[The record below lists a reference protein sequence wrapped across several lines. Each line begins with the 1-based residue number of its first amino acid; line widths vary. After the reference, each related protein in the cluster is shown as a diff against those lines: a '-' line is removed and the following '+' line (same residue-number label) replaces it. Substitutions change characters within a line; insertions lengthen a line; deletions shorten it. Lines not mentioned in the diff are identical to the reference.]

1 MAWDADQRESLA
13 EHYRRP
19 QPRRV
24 GQVGMWLFLA
34 ALTMLFAAA
43 LLGYLIIRLRTVGT
57 LPLRSLILPAGLWF
71 STFCILVSGVTIEL
85 ACRFAQEERQQALR
99 RAMLAT
105 AGLSVVFVCI
115 QAPSLAQLLR
125 THNALRLEGT
135 TLYGLVFVIILLH
148 ALHVIGGLV
157 PVFVTTANAFR
168 GRYDHEHWF
177 PVRYAAMYWHFL
189 AVVWIVTFAVFIAVG

>member
-1 MAWDADQRESLA
+1 MTTVAD
-13 EHYRRP
+13 EHEISDTDVQRP

-43 LLGYLIIRLRTVGT
+43 LLGYLIIRLRAVDSLPMRSLT
-57 LPLRSLILPAGLWF
+57 LPGGLWF

-85 ACRFAQEERQQALR
+85 ACRFAREERQRALR
-99 RAMLAT
+99 RAMAAT
-105 AGLSVVFVCI
+105 VALTVLFVVI
-115 QAPSLAQLLR
+115 QTPSLVQLLR
-125 THNALRLEGT
+125 THNAVRAGGT

-148 ALHVIGGLV
+148 ALHVVGGLV
-157 PVFVTTANAFR
+157 PVFVTSARAFR
-168 GRYDHEHWF
+168 GRYDHEHWH

-189 AVVWIVTFAVFIAVG
+189 AVVWIVTFAVFTALG